1 MPSRNLHY
9 LPPPYRQSGSS
20 DERMNRKILK
30 WSLDLAMG
38 ITFVICFVTGLLKFT
53 LLLRLT
59 GLNGLVLPSAFISD
73 LHDWSGILLGLLVFV
88 HLSLNRNWIISMAKQ
103 VIKGAPADN

>member
-9 LPPPYRQSGSS
+9 LPPQYHQPGSGDYRM
-20 DERMNRKILK
+20 DRKILK

-38 ITFVICFVTGLLKFT
+38 IVFIICFVTGILKFT

-73 LHDWSGILLGLLVFV
+73 LHDWSGLLLGLLVFI
-88 HLSLNRNWIISMAKQ
+88 HLFLNRNWIISMTLQ
-103 VIKGAPADN
+103 VTGGRRTDE